1 MHHISYL
8 CTAGFD
14 GIGGQGHGYGE
25 SNRCGVHLDTEGR
38 CTHFTLLLL
47 HDELGPGIR
56 PDGARSY
63 SSYVCTDAA
72 TRPGTIKVNIC
83 CASTRPSGGAW
94 HCDVWRYIL
103 CRAACSSCDG
113 DVCKSTPKSV

>member
-47 HDELGPGIR
+47 QDELGPGDPPGR
-56 PDGARSY
+56 SPQLQLVRMYRRGHAARDNQS
-63 SSYVCTDAA
+63 
-72 TRPGTIKVNIC
+72 
-83 CASTRPSGGAW
+83 
-94 HCDVWRYIL
+94 
-103 CRAACSSCDG
+103 
-113 DVCKSTPKSV
+113 